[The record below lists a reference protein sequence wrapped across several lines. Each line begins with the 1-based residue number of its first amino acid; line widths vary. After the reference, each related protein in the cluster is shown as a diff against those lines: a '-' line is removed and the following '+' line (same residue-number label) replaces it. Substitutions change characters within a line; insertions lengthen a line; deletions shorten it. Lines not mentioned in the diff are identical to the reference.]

1 MIKSLS
7 FDMHTHSLTHDH
19 TVQLARQNPVNDHLM
34 RRERERKQEKERERK
49 QEKERERKQEKE
61 RERKKRS
68 EETRE

>member
-34 RRERERKQEKERERK
+34 RREREKESKRKRKREREEE
-49 QEKERERKQEKE
+49 EK
-61 RERKKRS
+61 
-68 EETRE
+68 